1 MCRKAQVSSMGDLVY
16 AELLLK
22 YPNYDPEKLKGGVPA
37 RLEKE
42 RDEAIS
48 HDKDFAFESNYS
60 NDLP

>member
-1 MCRKAQVSSMGDLVY
+1 MGDLVY